1 MAVFVLIL
9 LLIAA
14 VFGVLGAVL
23 KVALILILALIL
35 AVCAI
40 GAVTY
45 YYLRH
50 RVREFQRR
58 SPSSGGSATQSSST
72 ITVEAHE
79 EPRDP
84 EPARSR
90 AARTLPRRA
99 PVA

>member
-23 KVALILILALIL
+23 KVALVLILALIL
-35 AVCAI
+35 AVSAI
-40 GAVTY
+40 AAVTY

-50 RVREFQRR
+50 RVREFQRQSTR
-58 SPSSGGSATQSSST
+58 SDGSTTRSSST

-84 EPARSR
+84 RQLGSSG
-90 AARTLPRRA
+90 TDA
-99 PVA
+99 P